1 MTPVIPTITRGPWW
15 YTEPLSINVNSDSV
29 SNSPLGVSLSPG
41 YNRMRINV
49 NSDSVSNSPLG
60 VSLSPK
66 RLRVSLGK
74 GSGNQYSTHLL
85 CGVTDFFLWDTRS
98 SLQSTN
104 SGSQDGFSFEIWA
117 KSRDFFWDGSLQ
129 LLGLPFCLL
138 WIVAVKQHIHWLPV
152 CFVCGGVMFYQQSLE
167 PPEGQVPFGYYS
179 NPMGPLFLAVKHCH
193 LDSVIPGLVILM
205 DADET
210 SSVST
215 SPNDCF
221 TTLTWADT
229 EPLMD
234 GGTPLPVHSWLLCW
248 MLESPGPPWSMI
260 LPWVFWSHIMLLPP
274 GPHSRVFFSFLY
286 SLAGNKSICTLLS
299 VSRLILGF

>member
-1 MTPVIPTITRGPWW
+1 MSTQTLCQIVLWGFPFPQRGCESLWGRA
-15 YTEPLSINVNSDSV
+15 LGISIVHTCCVVLQTSSSGIQGHLFSQQILDLRMVLV
-29 SNSPLGVSLSPG
+29 SRSEQ
-41 YNRMRINV
+41 
-49 NSDSVSNSPLG
+49 
-60 VSLSPK
+60 
-66 RLRVSLGK
+66 RV
-74 GSGNQYSTHLL
+74 
-85 CGVTDFFLWDTRS
+85 VR
-98 SLQSTN
+98 
-104 SGSQDGFSFEIWA
+104 
-117 KSRDFFWDGSLQ
+117 FFWDGSLQ